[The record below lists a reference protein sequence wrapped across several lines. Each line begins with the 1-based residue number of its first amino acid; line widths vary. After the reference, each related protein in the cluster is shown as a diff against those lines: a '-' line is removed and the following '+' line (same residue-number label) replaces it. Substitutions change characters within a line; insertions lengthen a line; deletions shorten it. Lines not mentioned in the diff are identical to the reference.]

1 MPSLPGSGLGAMGG
15 AGKKGTGKIF
25 AWKNSKR
32 IETLRGQGPNCYPF
46 PREFTWKKRERLER
60 IMLSMK

>member
-1 MPSLPGSGLGAMGG
+1 MGG

-46 PREFTWKKRERLER
+46 PREFTWKKREHLER